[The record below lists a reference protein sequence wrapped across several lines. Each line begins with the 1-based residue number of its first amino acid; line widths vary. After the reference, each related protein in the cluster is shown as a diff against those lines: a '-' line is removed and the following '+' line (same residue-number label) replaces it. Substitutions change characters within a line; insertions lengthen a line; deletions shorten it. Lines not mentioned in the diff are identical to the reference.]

1 MKFQTELDSI
11 KFFCNQLEYSGF
23 TSVDCTQVEDKYCY
37 YDIQATYNNKKCR
50 FELKRRDMTSDK
62 YGDSVLEFSKYGK
75 FVDDIV
81 NEKIYKGF
89 VVSFFDDIYTIDDI
103 THNHF
108 LDQKKAPATTEFEN
122 TNKKNKWFVHFK
134 QEKKFQY

>member
-1 MKFQTELDSI
+1 MKFHTEKGSI
-11 KFFCNQLEYSGF
+11 DFFKTQLIQSGF
-23 TSVDCTQVEDKYCY
+23 TSVDCTQAEYH
-37 YDIQATYNNKKCR
+37 NKKCR

-62 YGDSVLEFSKYGK
+62 YGDSVLELSKYAN
-75 FVDDIV
+75 FIEDIV

-122 TNKKNKWFVHFK
+122 TNKKNKWFVHYQ

>member
-1 MKFQTELDSI
+1 MKFHTEKGSI
-11 KFFCNQLEYSGF
+11 DFFRTQLIQSGF

-37 YDIQATYNNKKCR
+37 YDIQAEYNNKKCR

-62 YGDSVLEFSKYGK
+62 YGDSVLELSKYAN
-75 FVDDIV
+75 FIEDIV

-108 LDQKKAPATTEFEN
+108 VDQKKAPATTEFEN
-122 TNKKNKWFVHFK
+122 TNKKNKWFVHYQ
-134 QEKKFQY
+134 QEKKFEY

>member
-1 MKFQTELDSI
+1 MKFHTEKGSI
-11 KFFCNQLEYSGF
+11 DFFKTQLIQSGF
-23 TSVDCTQVEDKYCY
+23 TSVDCTQVE
-37 YDIQATYNNKKCR
+37 
-50 FELKRRDMTSDK
+50 LKRIDMTSDK
-62 YGDSVLEFSKYGK
+62 YGDSVLELSKYAN
-75 FVDDIV
+75 FIEDIV

-122 TNKKNKWFVHFK
+122 TNKKNKWFVHYQ